1 MARAFQ
7 SEKAGLF
14 LALAATNAV
23 GNDLVGTVHGGPIAA
38 ADGTTCVH
46 GTGAVLAIA
55 GGNAAILAGSSIIR
69 NAGGPRW
76 YRAASLGLAVLGLLS
91 FMMLVIDSQTAALN
105 ILPEAVWERGSVYS
119 IIVWQVF
126 TAAYLLA
133 RAR

>member
-1 MARAFQ
+1 MIDSPLAYLMNSAFYLQGLCFSLAPCMARAFQ

-91 FMMLVIDSQTAALN
+91 L
-105 ILPEAVWERGSVYS
+105 
-119 IIVWQVF
+119 
-126 TAAYLLA
+126 
-133 RAR
+133 